1 MTLRCVLDGLILHA
15 QLRAADPPVIVC
27 DGDESFVLEA
37 VEAMYYELVEATEH
51 EQWEVEHFY
60 RLLRRAAD
68 FRRQAA

>member
-1 MTLRCVLDGLILHA
+1 MLHA
-15 QLRAADPPVIVC
+15 QLSAYVPPVVVN

-37 VEAMYYELVEATEH
+37 IEAVYYELVEATEH

-68 FRRQAA
+68 FRLQAA

>member
-1 MTLRCVLDGLILHA
+1 MLDAELRTAV
-15 QLRAADPPVIVC
+15 PPVIVC
-27 DGDESFVLEA
+27 DGEESFVLEA
-37 VEAMYYELVEATEH
+37 IEAVYYELVEATEH